1 MPRIPTYQ
9 PGQVG
14 PVQTTGARF
23 RAADNGGGV
32 AGALAQGMQRI
43 GGAAADFAVSQDQI
57 NAQNDDTQARKMT
70 VEAAGK
76 ISALTQQYKTL
87 MGGNAREAQD
97 KTLKEIAAIRDQY
110 FGQATNGRM
119 RAMLEQRL
127 GSVYQDEVSAVTGHA
142 LREVKAER
150 LSTLASERAMFSD
163 RAVTE
168 DDPLKRQQAVTMG
181 IQALEAE
188 LNERGLMDP
197 ALRGVEVKKFTSG
210 IHRDV
215 IDREMTR
222 PDRNV
227 DMVEAYF
234 EANKD
239 EMTAADREAV
249 LGDMRPLLV
258 ERQTEDDFSK
268 AVMGMKPIAGEGEL
282 VGAPPRSQF
291 MQRVRSAESSGN
303 DQAKA
308 STSSA
313 TGRYQFT
320 SGTWLT
326 YYKRRY
332 GDQGLSDAQI
342 LAKRTDGKLQ
352 DTLMGDLTSDNEQAL
367 KDNGLPVTAGSL
379 YLAHFAG
386 SDGARRLLTA
396 SPNATAASVLGQEV
410 VAANPFL
417 RGKSAKEVIAWA
429 DAKMGSTKTEAPG
442 SWDKDEAYRRIDELG
457 DAEGWSL
464 ERRNAVKAKADKEI
478 GKREELLARQERE
491 ANDAALEAMIGLGDN
506 FTSINQ
512 IPREVRDS
520 LSPEAR
526 MRYENAA
533 KSNLDA
539 KTKIQPNGSRSME
552 LQIMQRLDPAA
563 FARVDLSKEVGNV
576 SNDELR
582 GFMLK
587 QADVLAKPTPAAK
600 DHRTGIQGAITWGEK
615 YGGVKVPKSDFP
627 AVYDFMES
635 QLLEIQRAKGR
646 IDPRDYTDAFNTAMR
661 TVRKPGLLWD
671 GEQPLYQALTN
682 VPPEVE
688 QQIRDNWKGGRPP
701 TKGEIISAYRQ
712 ILTGK

>member
-76 ISALTQQYKTL
+76 ISSLTQQYKTL
-87 MGGNAREAQD
+87 MGGNAREAQE
-97 KTLKEIAAIRDQY
+97 KTLQEIAAIRDQY

-127 GSVYQDEVSAVTGHA
+127 GSVYQDEVSAVSGHA

-150 LSTLASERAMFSD
+150 LSTLASERTMFSD

-308 STSSA
+308 ATSSA

-326 YYKRRY
+326 YYKRRF

-342 LAKRTDGKLQ
+342 LAKRTDGDLQ
-352 DTLMGDLTSDNEQAL
+352 DKLMVDLTADNEKAL
-367 KDNGLPVTAGSL
+367 KDNSLPVTAGSL

-386 SDGARRLLTA
+386 ADGARRLLTA
-396 SPNATAASVLGQEV
+396 KPDATAVSVLGQEV

-417 RGKSAKEVIAWA
+417 RGKTAKDVIAWA
-429 DAKMGSTKTEAPG
+429 DQKMGSTKTEAPG
-442 SWDKDEAYRRIDELG
+442 AWDKDEAYRRIDELG

-464 ERRNAVKAKADKEI
+464 ERRNAAKAKADREI

-491 ANDAALEAMIGLGDN
+491 ASDQAFKVVVDLGDG

-512 IPREVRDS
+512 IPRQVRDQ
-520 LSPEAR
+520 LSPEALAR
-526 MRYENAA
+526 LTDQAGRNAE
-533 KSNLDA
+533 A
-539 KTKIQPNGSRSME
+539 KTVIPAKGASATE
-552 LQIMQRLDPAA
+552 LEILKRTDPEA
-563 FARVDLSKEVGNV
+563 FARVNLQTYMGKVNA
-576 SNDELR
+576 DELR
-582 GFMLK
+582 GFVLD
-587 QADVLAKPTPAAK
+587 QASMAGKPQKA
-600 DHRTGIQGAITWGEK
+600 DDYRSGIQSAISWGEK
-615 YGGVKVPKSDFP
+615 YGGAKVDKGEFP

-635 QLLEIQRAKGR
+635 QLLEIKRAKGKVEA
-646 IDPRDYTDAFNTAMR
+646 RDYNDAFNTAMR
-661 TVRKPGLLWD
+661 TVRKPGVLWD
-671 GEQPLYQALTN
+671 GEQKFYQALGN
-682 VPPEVE
+682 VPPEIE
-688 QQIRDNWKGGRPP
+688 QQIRDNWKGSRPP
-701 TKGEIISAYRQ
+701 SKGEIISAYRQ